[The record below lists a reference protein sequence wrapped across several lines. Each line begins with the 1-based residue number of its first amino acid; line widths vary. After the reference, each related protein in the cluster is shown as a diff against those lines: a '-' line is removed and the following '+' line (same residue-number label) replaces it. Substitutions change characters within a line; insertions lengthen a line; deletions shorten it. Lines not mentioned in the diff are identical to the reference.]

1 MKTVFVT
8 GASRGIGK
16 SIALE
21 LGKDYQVVVGFSN
34 SQDKAE
40 EVVEEIKKLGG
51 ESFSVQLNIEDRNSV
66 DKAFNLIEEAYKHV
80 DILVNNAGITKDN
93 ILPRMKDEEWSDVIQ
108 TNLTG
113 NFYTSQRAIK
123 KMIKNKWGRIINIG
137 SVSGLMGNPGQTNY
151 ASSKAALEGFT
162 RSLAKEIGSRNVTVN
177 LVSPGFINTDMTS
190 GLSVKKLES
199 QIPLGR
205 MGNPS
210 DVASLVAFLASEGAG
225 YITGQTL
232 VVDGGLFMQ

>member
-1 MKTVFVT
+1 MEVKKVLVSGGTK
-8 GASRGIGK
+8 GIGGAIVTK
-16 SIALE
+16 LLDEGYSVIATTRDKTKANILE
-21 LGKDYQVVVGFSN
+21 HKNLTVENLDLSSKDSVSEFQEKV
-34 SQDKAE
+34 
-40 EVVEEIKKLGG
+40 
-51 ESFSVQLNIEDRNSV
+51 ESFKPSI
-66 DKAFNLIEEAYKHV
+66 LI
-80 DILVNNAGITKDN
+80 NNAGVTKDN
-93 ILPRMKDEEWSDVIQ
+93 LFLRMSENDWTEVIE
-108 TNLTG
+108 TNLNGTYRLTKI
-113 NFYTSQRAIK
+113 FLK
-123 KMIKNKWGRIINIG
+123 DMIKNKWGRIINIG
-137 SVSGLMGNPGQTNY
+137 SVSGIMGNPGQTNY

-162 RSLAKEIGSRNVTVN
+162 KSLAKEIGSRNITVN

-190 GLSVKKLES
+190 GLTIEKLES

>member
-1 MKTVFVT
+1 MEVKKVLVSGGTK
-8 GASRGIGK
+8 GIGGAIVTK
-16 SIALE
+16 LLDEGYSVIATTRDKTKANILE
-21 LGKDYQVVVGFSN
+21 HKNLTVENLDLSSKDSVSEFQEKV
-34 SQDKAE
+34 
-40 EVVEEIKKLGG
+40 
-51 ESFSVQLNIEDRNSV
+51 ESFKPS
-66 DKAFNLIEEAYKHV
+66 
-80 DILVNNAGITKDN
+80 ILVNNAGVTKDN
-93 ILPRMKDEEWSDVIQ
+93 LFLRMSENDWTEVIE
-108 TNLTG
+108 TNLNGTYRLTKI
-113 NFYTSQRAIK
+113 FLK
-123 KMIKNKWGRIINIG
+123 DMIKNKWGRIINIG

-162 RSLAKEIGSRNVTVN
+162 RSLAKEIGSRNITVN

-190 GLSVKKLES
+190 GLTIEKLES

>member
-1 MKTVFVT
+1 MEVKKVLVSGGTK
-8 GASRGIGK
+8 GIGGAIVTK
-16 SIALE
+16 LLDEGYSVIATTRDKTKANILE
-21 LGKDYQVVVGFSN
+21 HKNLTVENLDLSSKDSVSEFQEKV
-34 SQDKAE
+34 
-40 EVVEEIKKLGG
+40 
-51 ESFSVQLNIEDRNSV
+51 ESFKPSI
-66 DKAFNLIEEAYKHV
+66 LI
-80 DILVNNAGITKDN
+80 NNAGVAKDN
-93 ILPRMKDEEWSDVIQ
+93 LFLRMSENDWTEVIE
-108 TNLTG
+108 TNLNGTYRLTKI
-113 NFYTSQRAIK
+113 FLK
-123 KMIKNKWGRIINIG
+123 DMIKNKWGRIINIG

-162 RSLAKEIGSRNVTVN
+162 KSLAKEIGSRNITVN

-190 GLSVKKLES
+190 GLTIEKLES

>member
-1 MKTVFVT
+1 MEVKKVLVSGGTK
-8 GASRGIGK
+8 GIGGAIVTRLLDEGY
-16 SIALE
+16 SVIATTRDKTKANILE
-21 LGKDYQVVVGFSN
+21 HKNLTVENLDLSSKDSVSEFQEKV
-34 SQDKAE
+34 
-40 EVVEEIKKLGG
+40 
-51 ESFSVQLNIEDRNSV
+51 ESFKPSI
-66 DKAFNLIEEAYKHV
+66 LI
-80 DILVNNAGITKDN
+80 NNAGVTKDN
-93 ILPRMKDEEWSDVIQ
+93 LFLRMSENDWTEVIE
-108 TNLTG
+108 TNLNGTYRLTKI
-113 NFYTSQRAIK
+113 FLK
-123 KMIKNKWGRIINIG
+123 DMIKNKWGRIINIG

-162 RSLAKEIGSRNVTVN
+162 RSLAKEIGSRNITVN

-190 GLSVKKLES
+190 GLTIEKLES

>member
-1 MKTVFVT
+1 MEVKKVLVSGGTK
-8 GASRGIGK
+8 GIGGAIVTK
-16 SIALE
+16 LLDEGYSVIATTRDKTKANILE
-21 LGKDYQVVVGFSN
+21 HKNLKVENLDLSSKDSVLEFQ
-34 SQDKAE
+34 E
-40 EVVEEIKKLGG
+40 KL
-51 ESFSVQLNIEDRNSV
+51 ESFKPSI
-66 DKAFNLIEEAYKHV
+66 LI
-80 DILVNNAGITKDN
+80 NNAGVTKDN
-93 ILPRMKDEEWSDVIQ
+93 LFLRMSENDWTEVIE
-108 TNLTG
+108 TNLNGTYRLTKI
-113 NFYTSQRAIK
+113 FLK
-123 KMIKNKWGRIINIG
+123 DMIKNKWGRIINIG

-190 GLSVKKLES
+190 GLTIEKLES

-205 MGNPS
+205 VGNPS
-210 DVASLVAFLASEGAG
+210 DVASLVAFLASEGAS

>member
-1 MKTVFVT
+1 MEVKKVLVSGGTK
-8 GASRGIGK
+8 GIGGAIVTK
-16 SIALE
+16 LLDEGYSVIATTRDKTKANILE
-21 LGKDYQVVVGFSN
+21 HKNLTVENLDLSSKDSVSEFQEKV
-34 SQDKAE
+34 
-40 EVVEEIKKLGG
+40 
-51 ESFSVQLNIEDRNSV
+51 ESFKPSI
-66 DKAFNLIEEAYKHV
+66 LI
-80 DILVNNAGITKDN
+80 NNAGVTKDN
-93 ILPRMKDEEWSDVIQ
+93 LFLRMSENDWTEVIE
-108 TNLTG
+108 TNLNGTYRLTKI
-113 NFYTSQRAIK
+113 FLK
-123 KMIKNKWGRIINIG
+123 DMIKNKWGRIINIG

-162 RSLAKEIGSRNVTVN
+162 RSLAKEIGSRNITVN

-190 GLSVKKLES
+190 DLTIKKLES

-210 DVASLVAFLASEGAG
+210 DVASLVAFLAGEGAG

>member
-1 MKTVFVT
+1 MEVKKVLVSGGTK
-8 GASRGIGK
+8 GIGGAIVTK
-16 SIALE
+16 LLDEGYSVIATTRDKTKANILE
-21 LGKDYQVVVGFSN
+21 HKNLTVENLDLSSKDSVSEFQ
-34 SQDKAE
+34 E
-40 EVVEEIKKLGG
+40 KL
-51 ESFSVQLNIEDRNSV
+51 ESFKPSI
-66 DKAFNLIEEAYKHV
+66 LI
-80 DILVNNAGITKDN
+80 NNAGVTKDN
-93 ILPRMKDEEWSDVIQ
+93 LFLRMSENDWTEVIE
-108 TNLTG
+108 TNLNGTYRLTKI
-113 NFYTSQRAIK
+113 FLK
-123 KMIKNKWGRIINIG
+123 DMIKNKWGRIINIG

-162 RSLAKEIGSRNVTVN
+162 KSLAKEIGSRNITVN

-190 GLSVKKLES
+190 GLTIEKLES

-210 DVASLVAFLASEGAG
+210 DVASLVAFLAGEGAG

>member
-1 MKTVFVT
+1 MEVKKVLVSGGTK
-8 GASRGIGK
+8 GIGRAIVTKLLDEGCSVIATTRDKTKAKILEHKNLTVENLDLSSK
-16 SIALE
+16 SSISE
-21 LGKDYQVVVGFSN
+21 FQEKV
-34 SQDKAE
+34 
-40 EVVEEIKKLGG
+40 
-51 ESFSVQLNIEDRNSV
+51 ESFKPSIH
-66 DKAFNLIEEAYKHV
+66 I
-80 DILVNNAGITKDN
+80 NNAGVTKDN
-93 ILPRMKDEEWSDVIQ
+93 LFLRMSENDWTEVIE
-108 TNLTG
+108 TNLNGTYRLTKI
-113 NFYTSQRAIK
+113 FLK
-123 KMIKNKWGRIINIG
+123 DMIKNKWGRIINIG

-162 RSLAKEIGSRNVTVN
+162 RSLAKEIGSRNITVN

-190 GLSVKKLES
+190 GLTIEKLES

>member
-1 MKTVFVT
+1 MEVKKVLVSGGTK
-8 GASRGIGK
+8 GIGGAIVTK
-16 SIALE
+16 LLDEGYSVIATTRDKTKANILE
-21 LGKDYQVVVGFSN
+21 HKNLTVENLDLSSKDSVSEFQ
-34 SQDKAE
+34 E
-40 EVVEEIKKLGG
+40 KL
-51 ESFSVQLNIEDRNSV
+51 ESFKPSI
-66 DKAFNLIEEAYKHV
+66 LI
-80 DILVNNAGITKDN
+80 NNAGVTKDN
-93 ILPRMKDEEWSDVIQ
+93 LFLRMSENDWTEVIE
-108 TNLTG
+108 TNLNGTYRLTKI
-113 NFYTSQRAIK
+113 FLK
-123 KMIKNKWGRIINIG
+123 DMIKNKWGRIINIG

-162 RSLAKEIGSRNVTVN
+162 RSLAKEIGSRNITVN

-190 GLSVKKLES
+190 GLTIEKLES

-205 MGNPS
+205 IGNPL

>member
-1 MKTVFVT
+1 MEVKKVLVSGGTK
-8 GASRGIGK
+8 GIGGAIVTK
-16 SIALE
+16 LLDEGYSVTATTRDKTKANILE
-21 LGKDYQVVVGFSN
+21 HKNLTVENLDLSSKDSVSEFQ
-34 SQDKAE
+34 E
-40 EVVEEIKKLGG
+40 KL
-51 ESFSVQLNIEDRNSV
+51 ESFKPSI
-66 DKAFNLIEEAYKHV
+66 LI
-80 DILVNNAGITKDN
+80 NNAGVTKDN
-93 ILPRMKDEEWSDVIQ
+93 LFLRMSENDWTEVIE
-108 TNLTG
+108 TNLNGTYRLTKI
-113 NFYTSQRAIK
+113 FLK
-123 KMIKNKWGRIINIG
+123 DMIKNKWGRIINIG

-162 RSLAKEIGSRNVTVN
+162 RSLAKEIGSRNITVN

-190 GLSVKKLES
+190 GLTIEKLES

-205 MGNPS
+205 IGNPS

>member
-1 MKTVFVT
+1 MEVKKVLVSGGTK
-8 GASRGIGK
+8 GIGGAIVTK
-16 SIALE
+16 FLDEGYSVIATTRDKTKANILE
-21 LGKDYQVVVGFSN
+21 HKNLR
-34 SQDKAE
+34 
-40 EVVEEIKKLGG
+40 VENLDLSSKESVSEFQEKI
-51 ESFSVQLNIEDRNSV
+51 ESFKPSI
-66 DKAFNLIEEAYKHV
+66 LI
-80 DILVNNAGITKDN
+80 NNAGVAKDN
-93 ILPRMKDEEWSDVIQ
+93 LFLRMSENDWTEVIE
-108 TNLTG
+108 TNLNGTYRLTKI
-113 NFYTSQRAIK
+113 FLK
-123 KMIKNKWGRIINIG
+123 DMIKNKWGRIINIG

-190 GLSVKKLES
+190 GLTIEKLES

-205 MGNPS
+205 VGNPS
-210 DVASLVAFLASEGAG
+210 DVASLVAFLASEGAS

>member
-1 MKTVFVT
+1 MEVKKVLVSGGTK
-8 GASRGIGK
+8 GIGGAIVTKLLDEGYSVIATTRDKTKAKILEHKNLTVENLDLSSK
-16 SIALE
+16 SSISE
-21 LGKDYQVVVGFSN
+21 FQEKV
-34 SQDKAE
+34 
-40 EVVEEIKKLGG
+40 
-51 ESFSVQLNIEDRNSV
+51 ESFKPSI
-66 DKAFNLIEEAYKHV
+66 LI
-80 DILVNNAGITKDN
+80 NNAGVTKDN
-93 ILPRMKDEEWSDVIQ
+93 LFLRMSENDWTEVIE
-108 TNLTG
+108 TNLNGTYRLTKI
-113 NFYTSQRAIK
+113 FLK
-123 KMIKNKWGRIINIG
+123 DMIKNKWGRIINIG

-162 RSLAKEIGSRNVTVN
+162 RSLAKEIGSRNITVN

-190 GLSVKKLES
+190 GLTIEKLES

>member
-1 MKTVFVT
+1 MEVKKVLVSGGTK
-8 GASRGIGK
+8 GIGGAIVTK
-16 SIALE
+16 LLDEGYSVIATTRDKTKANILE
-21 LGKDYQVVVGFSN
+21 HKNLTVENLDLSSKDSVSEFQ
-34 SQDKAE
+34 E
-40 EVVEEIKKLGG
+40 KL
-51 ESFSVQLNIEDRNSV
+51 ESFKPSI
-66 DKAFNLIEEAYKHV
+66 LI
-80 DILVNNAGITKDN
+80 NNAGVTKDN
-93 ILPRMKDEEWSDVIQ
+93 LFLRMSENDWTEVIE
-108 TNLTG
+108 TNLNGTYRLTKI
-113 NFYTSQRAIK
+113 FLK
-123 KMIKNKWGRIINIG
+123 DMIKNKWGRIINIG

-162 RSLAKEIGSRNVTVN
+162 RSLAKEIGSRNITVN

-190 GLSVKKLES
+190 GLTIEKLES

-205 MGNPS
+205 IGNPS

>member
-1 MKTVFVT
+1 MEVKKVLVSGGTK
-8 GASRGIGK
+8 GIGGAIVTK
-16 SIALE
+16 LLDEGYSVIATTRDKTKANILE
-21 LGKDYQVVVGFSN
+21 HKNLTVENLDLSSKDSVSEFQ
-34 SQDKAE
+34 E
-40 EVVEEIKKLGG
+40 KL
-51 ESFSVQLNIEDRNSV
+51 ESFKPSI
-66 DKAFNLIEEAYKHV
+66 LI
-80 DILVNNAGITKDN
+80 NNAGVTKDN
-93 ILPRMKDEEWSDVIQ
+93 LFLRMSENDWTEVIE
-108 TNLTG
+108 TNLNGTYSLTKI
-113 NFYTSQRAIK
+113 FLK
-123 KMIKNKWGRIINIG
+123 DMIKNKWGRIINIG

-162 RSLAKEIGSRNVTVN
+162 RSLAKEIGSRNITVN

-190 GLSVKKLES
+190 GLTIEKLES

>member
-1 MKTVFVT
+1 MEVKKVLVSGGTK
-8 GASRGIGK
+8 GIGGAIVTK
-16 SIALE
+16 LLDEGYSVIATTRDKTKANILE
-21 LGKDYQVVVGFSN
+21 HKNLTVENLDLSSKDSVSEFQEKV
-34 SQDKAE
+34 
-40 EVVEEIKKLGG
+40 
-51 ESFSVQLNIEDRNSV
+51 ESFKPSI
-66 DKAFNLIEEAYKHV
+66 LI
-80 DILVNNAGITKDN
+80 NNAGVTKDN
-93 ILPRMKDEEWSDVIQ
+93 LFLRMSENDWNEVIE
-108 TNLTG
+108 TNLNGTYRLTKI
-113 NFYTSQRAIK
+113 FLK
-123 KMIKNKWGRIINIG
+123 DMIKNKWGRIINIG

-162 RSLAKEIGSRNVTVN
+162 RSLAKEIGSRNITVN

-190 GLSVKKLES
+190 GLTIEKLES

>member
-1 MKTVFVT
+1 MEVKKVLVSGGTK
-8 GASRGIGK
+8 GIGGAIVTK
-16 SIALE
+16 LLDEGYSVIATTRDKTKANILE
-21 LGKDYQVVVGFSN
+21 HKNLTVENLDLSSKDSVLEFQ
-34 SQDKAE
+34 E
-40 EVVEEIKKLGG
+40 KL
-51 ESFSVQLNIEDRNSV
+51 ESFKPSI
-66 DKAFNLIEEAYKHV
+66 LI
-80 DILVNNAGITKDN
+80 NNAGVTKDN
-93 ILPRMKDEEWSDVIQ
+93 LFLRMSENDWTEVIE
-108 TNLTG
+108 TNLNGTYRLTKI
-113 NFYTSQRAIK
+113 FLK
-123 KMIKNKWGRIINIG
+123 DMIKNKWGRIINIG

-162 RSLAKEIGSRNVTVN
+162 RSLAKEIGSRNITVN

-190 GLSVKKLES
+190 GLTIEKLES

-205 MGNPS
+205 IGDPS

>member
-1 MKTVFVT
+1 MEVKKVLVSGGTK
-8 GASRGIGK
+8 GIGRAIVTK
-16 SIALE
+16 LLDEGYSVIATTRDKTKANILE
-21 LGKDYQVVVGFSN
+21 HKNLTVENLDLSSKDSVSEFQEKV
-34 SQDKAE
+34 
-40 EVVEEIKKLGG
+40 
-51 ESFSVQLNIEDRNSV
+51 ESFKPSI
-66 DKAFNLIEEAYKHV
+66 LI
-80 DILVNNAGITKDN
+80 NNAGVTKDN
-93 ILPRMKDEEWSDVIQ
+93 LFLRMSENDWTEVIE
-108 TNLTG
+108 TNLNGTYRLTKI
-113 NFYTSQRAIK
+113 FLK
-123 KMIKNKWGRIINIG
+123 DMIKNKWGRIINIG

-162 RSLAKEIGSRNVTVN
+162 RSLAKEIGSRNITVN

-190 GLSVKKLES
+190 GLTIEKLES

>member
-1 MKTVFVT
+1 MEVKKVLVSGGTK
-8 GASRGIGK
+8 GIGGAIVTK
-16 SIALE
+16 FLDEGYSVIATTRDKTKANILE
-21 LGKDYQVVVGFSN
+21 HKNLTVENLDLSSKDSVSEFQ
-34 SQDKAE
+34 E
-40 EVVEEIKKLGG
+40 KL
-51 ESFSVQLNIEDRNSV
+51 ESFKPSI
-66 DKAFNLIEEAYKHV
+66 LI
-80 DILVNNAGITKDN
+80 NNAGVTKDN
-93 ILPRMKDEEWSDVIQ
+93 LFLRMSENDWTEVIE
-108 TNLTG
+108 TNLNGTYRLTKI
-113 NFYTSQRAIK
+113 FLK
-123 KMIKNKWGRIINIG
+123 DMIKNKWGRIINIG

-162 RSLAKEIGSRNVTVN
+162 RSLAKEIGSRNITVN

-190 GLSVKKLES
+190 GLTIEKLES

-205 MGNPS
+205 IGNPS

>member
-1 MKTVFVT
+1 MEVKKVLVSGGTK
-8 GASRGIGK
+8 GIGGAIVTK
-16 SIALE
+16 LLDEGYSVIATTRDKTKANILE
-21 LGKDYQVVVGFSN
+21 HKNLTVENLDLSSKDSVSEFQEKV
-34 SQDKAE
+34 
-40 EVVEEIKKLGG
+40 
-51 ESFSVQLNIEDRNSV
+51 ESFKPSI
-66 DKAFNLIEEAYKHV
+66 LI
-80 DILVNNAGITKDN
+80 NNAGVTKDN
-93 ILPRMKDEEWSDVIQ
+93 LFLRMSENDWTEVIE
-108 TNLTG
+108 TNLNGTYRLTKI
-113 NFYTSQRAIK
+113 FLK
-123 KMIKNKWGRIINIG
+123 DMIKNKWGRIINIG

-162 RSLAKEIGSRNVTVN
+162 RSLAKEIGSRNITVN

-190 GLSVKKLES
+190 GLTTEKLES

>member
-1 MKTVFVT
+1 MEVKKVLVSGGTK
-8 GASRGIGK
+8 GIGGAIVTK
-16 SIALE
+16 LLDEGYSVIATTRDKTKANILE
-21 LGKDYQVVVGFSN
+21 HKNLTVENLDLSSKDSVSEFQEKV
-34 SQDKAE
+34 
-40 EVVEEIKKLGG
+40 
-51 ESFSVQLNIEDRNSV
+51 ESFKPSI
-66 DKAFNLIEEAYKHV
+66 LI
-80 DILVNNAGITKDN
+80 NNAGVTKDN
-93 ILPRMKDEEWSDVIQ
+93 LFLRMSENDWTEVIE
-108 TNLTG
+108 TNLNGTYRLTKI
-113 NFYTSQRAIK
+113 FLK
-123 KMIKNKWGRIINIG
+123 DMIKNKWGRIINIG

-162 RSLAKEIGSRNVTVN
+162 KSLAKEIGSRNITVN

-190 GLSVKKLES
+190 GLTIEKLES

-210 DVASLVAFLASEGAG
+210 DVASLVAFLAGEGAG

>member
-1 MKTVFVT
+1 MEVKKVLVSGGTK
-8 GASRGIGK
+8 GIGGAIVTK
-16 SIALE
+16 LLDEGYSVIATTRDKTKANILE
-21 LGKDYQVVVGFSN
+21 HKNLTVENLDLSSKDSVSEFQEKV
-34 SQDKAE
+34 
-40 EVVEEIKKLGG
+40 
-51 ESFSVQLNIEDRNSV
+51 ESFKPSI
-66 DKAFNLIEEAYKHV
+66 LI
-80 DILVNNAGITKDN
+80 NNALVTKDN
-93 ILPRMKDEEWSDVIQ
+93 LFLRMSENDWTEVIE
-108 TNLTG
+108 TNLNGTYRLTKI
-113 NFYTSQRAIK
+113 FLK
-123 KMIKNKWGRIINIG
+123 DMIKNKWGRIINIG

-162 RSLAKEIGSRNVTVN
+162 RSLAKEIGSRNITVN

-190 GLSVKKLES
+190 GLTIEKLES

>member
-1 MKTVFVT
+1 MEVKKVLVSGGTK
-8 GASRGIGK
+8 GIGGAIVTK
-16 SIALE
+16 LLDEGYSVIATTRDKTKANILE
-21 LGKDYQVVVGFSN
+21 HKNLTVENLDLSSKDSVSEFQEKV
-34 SQDKAE
+34 
-40 EVVEEIKKLGG
+40 
-51 ESFSVQLNIEDRNSV
+51 ESFKPSI
-66 DKAFNLIEEAYKHV
+66 LI
-80 DILVNNAGITKDN
+80 NNAGVTKDN
-93 ILPRMKDEEWSDVIQ
+93 LFLRMSENDWTEVIE
-108 TNLTG
+108 TNLNGTYRLTKI
-113 NFYTSQRAIK
+113 FLK
-123 KMIKNKWGRIINIG
+123 DMIKNKWGRIINIG

-162 RSLAKEIGSRNVTVN
+162 RSLAKEIGSRNITVN
-177 LVSPGFINTDMTS
+177 LVSPGFINTYMTS
-190 GLSVKKLES
+190 GLTIEKLES

>member
-1 MKTVFVT
+1 MEVKKVLVSGGTK
-8 GASRGIGK
+8 GIGGAIVTK
-16 SIALE
+16 FLDEGYSVIATTRDKTKVKILE
-21 LGKDYQVVVGFSN
+21 HKNLTVENLDLSSKDSVSEFQEKV
-34 SQDKAE
+34 
-40 EVVEEIKKLGG
+40 
-51 ESFSVQLNIEDRNSV
+51 ESFKPSI
-66 DKAFNLIEEAYKHV
+66 LI
-80 DILVNNAGITKDN
+80 NNAGVTKDN
-93 ILPRMKDEEWSDVIQ
+93 LFLRMSENDWTEVIE
-108 TNLTG
+108 TNLNGTYRLTKI
-113 NFYTSQRAIK
+113 FLK
-123 KMIKNKWGRIINIG
+123 DMIKNKWGRIINIG

-162 RSLAKEIGSRNVTVN
+162 RSLAKEIGSRNITVN

-190 GLSVKKLES
+190 GLTIEKLES

>member
-1 MKTVFVT
+1 MSMEAKKVLVSGGTK
-8 GASRGIGK
+8 GIGGAIVTK
-16 SIALE
+16 LLDEGYSVIATTRDKTKANILE
-21 LGKDYQVVVGFSN
+21 HKNLTVENLDLSSKDSVSEFQEKV
-34 SQDKAE
+34 
-40 EVVEEIKKLGG
+40 
-51 ESFSVQLNIEDRNSV
+51 ESFKPSI
-66 DKAFNLIEEAYKHV
+66 LI
-80 DILVNNAGITKDN
+80 NNAGVTKDN
-93 ILPRMKDEEWSDVIQ
+93 LFLRMSEDDWTEVIE
-108 TNLTG
+108 TNLNGTYRLTKI
-113 NFYTSQRAIK
+113 FLK
-123 KMIKNKWGRIINIG
+123 DMIKNKWGRIINIG

-162 RSLAKEIGSRNVTVN
+162 RSLAKEIGSRNITVN

-190 GLSVKKLES
+190 GLTIEKLES

>member
-1 MKTVFVT
+1 MEVKKVLVSGGTK
-8 GASRGIGK
+8 GIGGAIVTK
-16 SIALE
+16 LLDEGYSVIATTRDKTKANILE
-21 LGKDYQVVVGFSN
+21 HKNLTVENLDLSSKDSVSEFQEKV
-34 SQDKAE
+34 
-40 EVVEEIKKLGG
+40 
-51 ESFSVQLNIEDRNSV
+51 ESFKPSI
-66 DKAFNLIEEAYKHV
+66 LI
-80 DILVNNAGITKDN
+80 NNAGGTKDN
-93 ILPRMKDEEWSDVIQ
+93 LFLRMSENDWTEVIE
-108 TNLTG
+108 TNLNGTYRLTKI
-113 NFYTSQRAIK
+113 FLK
-123 KMIKNKWGRIINIG
+123 DMIKNKWGRIINIG

-162 RSLAKEIGSRNVTVN
+162 RSLAKEIGSRNITVN

-190 GLSVKKLES
+190 GLTIEKLES

>member
-1 MKTVFVT
+1 MEVKKVLVSGGTK
-8 GASRGIGK
+8 GIGGAIVTK
-16 SIALE
+16 LLDEGYSVIATTRDKTKANILE
-21 LGKDYQVVVGFSN
+21 HKNLTVENLDLSSKDSFSEF
-34 SQDKAE
+34 QEK
-40 EVVEEIKKLGG
+40 V
-51 ESFSVQLNIEDRNSV
+51 ESFKPSI
-66 DKAFNLIEEAYKHV
+66 LI
-80 DILVNNAGITKDN
+80 NNAGVTKDN
-93 ILPRMKDEEWSDVIQ
+93 LFLRMSENDWTEVIE
-108 TNLTG
+108 TNLNGTYRLTKI
-113 NFYTSQRAIK
+113 FLK
-123 KMIKNKWGRIINIG
+123 DMIKNKWGRIINIG
-137 SVSGLMGNPGQTNY
+137 SISGLMGNPGQTNY

-162 RSLAKEIGSRNVTVN
+162 RSLAKEIGSRNITVN

-190 GLSVKKLES
+190 GLTIEKLES

>member
-1 MKTVFVT
+1 MEVKKVLVSGGTK
-8 GASRGIGK
+8 GIGRAIVTK
-16 SIALE
+16 LLDEGYSVIATTRDKTKANILE
-21 LGKDYQVVVGFSN
+21 HKNLTVENLDLSSKDSVSEFQEKV
-34 SQDKAE
+34 
-40 EVVEEIKKLGG
+40 
-51 ESFSVQLNIEDRNSV
+51 ESFKPS
-66 DKAFNLIEEAYKHV
+66 
-80 DILVNNAGITKDN
+80 ILVNNAGVTKDN
-93 ILPRMKDEEWSDVIQ
+93 LFLRMSENDWTEVIE
-108 TNLTG
+108 TNLNGTYRLTKI
-113 NFYTSQRAIK
+113 FLK
-123 KMIKNKWGRIINIG
+123 DMIKNKWGRIINIG

-162 RSLAKEIGSRNVTVN
+162 RSLAKEIGSRNITVN

-190 GLSVKKLES
+190 GLTIEKLES

>member
-1 MKTVFVT
+1 MEVKKVLVSGGTK
-8 GASRGIGK
+8 GIGAAIVTRLLDEGY
-16 SIALE
+16 SVIATTRDKTKANILE
-21 LGKDYQVVVGFSN
+21 HKNLTVENLDLSSKDSVSEFQEKV
-34 SQDKAE
+34 
-40 EVVEEIKKLGG
+40 
-51 ESFSVQLNIEDRNSV
+51 ESFKPSI
-66 DKAFNLIEEAYKHV
+66 LI
-80 DILVNNAGITKDN
+80 NNAGVTKDN
-93 ILPRMKDEEWSDVIQ
+93 LFLRMSENDWTEVIE
-108 TNLTG
+108 TNLNGTYRLTKI
-113 NFYTSQRAIK
+113 FLK
-123 KMIKNKWGRIINIG
+123 DMIKNKWGRIINIG

-162 RSLAKEIGSRNVTVN
+162 RSLAKEIGSRNITVN

-190 GLSVKKLES
+190 GLTVEKLES

>member
-1 MKTVFVT
+1 MEVKKVLVSGGTK
-8 GASRGIGK
+8 GIGGAIVTK
-16 SIALE
+16 LLDEGYSVIATTRDKTKANILE
-21 LGKDYQVVVGFSN
+21 HKNLTVENLDLSSKDSVSEFQEKV
-34 SQDKAE
+34 
-40 EVVEEIKKLGG
+40 
-51 ESFSVQLNIEDRNSV
+51 ESFKPSI
-66 DKAFNLIEEAYKHV
+66 LI
-80 DILVNNAGITKDN
+80 NNAGVTKDN
-93 ILPRMKDEEWSDVIQ
+93 LFLRMSENDWTEVIE
-108 TNLTG
+108 TNLNGTYRLTKI
-113 NFYTSQRAIK
+113 FLK
-123 KMIKNKWGRIINIG
+123 DMIKNKWGRIINIG
-137 SVSGLMGNPGQTNY
+137 SVSGSMGNPGQTNY

-162 RSLAKEIGSRNVTVN
+162 RSLAKEIGSRNITVN

-190 GLSVKKLES
+190 GLTIEKLES

>member
-1 MKTVFVT
+1 MEVKKVLVSGGTK
-8 GASRGIGK
+8 GIGGAIVTK
-16 SIALE
+16 FLDEGYSVIATTRDKTKANILE
-21 LGKDYQVVVGFSN
+21 HKNLTVENLDLSSKDSVSEFQEKV
-34 SQDKAE
+34 
-40 EVVEEIKKLGG
+40 
-51 ESFSVQLNIEDRNSV
+51 ESFKPS
-66 DKAFNLIEEAYKHV
+66 
-80 DILVNNAGITKDN
+80 ILVNNAGVTKDN
-93 ILPRMKDEEWSDVIQ
+93 LFLRMSENDWTEVIE
-108 TNLTG
+108 TNLNGTYRLTKI
-113 NFYTSQRAIK
+113 FLK
-123 KMIKNKWGRIINIG
+123 DMIKNKWGRIINIG

-162 RSLAKEIGSRNVTVN
+162 RSLAKEIGSRNITVN

-190 GLSVKKLES
+190 GLTIEKLES

>member
-1 MKTVFVT
+1 MEVKKVLVSGGTK
-8 GASRGIGK
+8 GIGGAIVTK
-16 SIALE
+16 FLDEGYSVIATTRDKTKAKILE
-21 LGKDYQVVVGFSN
+21 HKNLTVENLDLSSKDSVSEFQEKV
-34 SQDKAE
+34 
-40 EVVEEIKKLGG
+40 
-51 ESFSVQLNIEDRNSV
+51 ESFKPSI
-66 DKAFNLIEEAYKHV
+66 LI
-80 DILVNNAGITKDN
+80 NNAGVTKDN
-93 ILPRMKDEEWSDVIQ
+93 LFLRMSENDWTEVIE
-108 TNLTG
+108 TNLNGTYRLTKI
-113 NFYTSQRAIK
+113 FLK
-123 KMIKNKWGRIINIG
+123 DMIKNKWGRIINIG

-162 RSLAKEIGSRNVTVN
+162 RSLAKEIGSRNITVN

-190 GLSVKKLES
+190 GLTIEKLES

>member
-1 MKTVFVT
+1 MEVKKVLVSGGTK
-8 GASRGIGK
+8 GIGGAIVTK
-16 SIALE
+16 LLDEGYSVIATTRDKTKANILE
-21 LGKDYQVVVGFSN
+21 HKNLTVENLDLSSKDSVSEFQ
-34 SQDKAE
+34 E
-40 EVVEEIKKLGG
+40 KL
-51 ESFSVQLNIEDRNSV
+51 ESFKPSI
-66 DKAFNLIEEAYKHV
+66 LI
-80 DILVNNAGITKDN
+80 NNAGVTKDN
-93 ILPRMKDEEWSDVIQ
+93 LFLRMSENDWTEVIE
-108 TNLTG
+108 TNLNGTYRLTKI
-113 NFYTSQRAIK
+113 FLK
-123 KMIKNKWGRIINIG
+123 DMIKNKWGRIINIG

-162 RSLAKEIGSRNVTVN
+162 KSLAKEIGSRNITVN

-190 GLSVKKLES
+190 GLTIEKLES

-205 MGNPS
+205 IGNPS

>member
-1 MKTVFVT
+1 MEVKKVLVSGGTK
-8 GASRGIGK
+8 GIGGAIVTK
-16 SIALE
+16 LLDEGYSVIATTRDKTKANILE
-21 LGKDYQVVVGFSN
+21 HKNLTVENLDLSSKDSVSEFQEKV
-34 SQDKAE
+34 
-40 EVVEEIKKLGG
+40 
-51 ESFSVQLNIEDRNSV
+51 ESFKPSI
-66 DKAFNLIEEAYKHV
+66 LI
-80 DILVNNAGITKDN
+80 NNAGVTKDN
-93 ILPRMKDEEWSDVIQ
+93 LFLRMSEDDWTEVIE
-108 TNLTG
+108 TNLNGTYRLTKI
-113 NFYTSQRAIK
+113 FLK
-123 KMIKNKWGRIINIG
+123 DMIKNKWGRIINIG

-162 RSLAKEIGSRNVTVN
+162 RSLAKEIGSRNITVN

-190 GLSVKKLES
+190 GLTMEKLES

>member
-1 MKTVFVT
+1 MEVKKVLVSGGTK
-8 GASRGIGK
+8 GIGRAIVTK
-16 SIALE
+16 LLDEGYSVIATTRDKTKANILE
-21 LGKDYQVVVGFSN
+21 HKYLTVENLDLSSKDSVSEFQEKV
-34 SQDKAE
+34 
-40 EVVEEIKKLGG
+40 
-51 ESFSVQLNIEDRNSV
+51 ESFKPS
-66 DKAFNLIEEAYKHV
+66 
-80 DILVNNAGITKDN
+80 ILVNNAGVTKDN
-93 ILPRMKDEEWSDVIQ
+93 LFLRMSENDWTEVIE
-108 TNLTG
+108 TNLNGTYRLTKI
-113 NFYTSQRAIK
+113 FLK
-123 KMIKNKWGRIINIG
+123 DMIKNKWGRIINIG

-162 RSLAKEIGSRNVTVN
+162 RSLAKEIGSRNITVN

-190 GLSVKKLES
+190 GLTIEKLES

>member
-1 MKTVFVT
+1 MEVKKVLVSGGTK
-8 GASRGIGK
+8 GIGGAIVTK
-16 SIALE
+16 FLDEGYSVIATTRDKTKANILE
-21 LGKDYQVVVGFSN
+21 HKNLTVENLDLSSKDSVSEFQEKV
-34 SQDKAE
+34 
-40 EVVEEIKKLGG
+40 
-51 ESFSVQLNIEDRNSV
+51 ESFKPS
-66 DKAFNLIEEAYKHV
+66 
-80 DILVNNAGITKDN
+80 ILVNNAGVTKDN
-93 ILPRMKDEEWSDVIQ
+93 LFLRMSENDWTEVIE
-108 TNLTG
+108 TNLNGTYRLTKI
-113 NFYTSQRAIK
+113 FLRD
-123 KMIKNKWGRIINIG
+123 MIKNKWGRIINIG

-162 RSLAKEIGSRNVTVN
+162 RSLAKEIGSRNITVN

-190 GLSVKKLES
+190 GLTIEKLES

>member
-1 MKTVFVT
+1 MEVKKVLVSGGTK
-8 GASRGIGK
+8 GIGGAIVTK
-16 SIALE
+16 LLDEGYSVIATTRDKTKANILE
-21 LGKDYQVVVGFSN
+21 HKNLTVENLDLSSKDSVSEFQEKV
-34 SQDKAE
+34 
-40 EVVEEIKKLGG
+40 
-51 ESFSVQLNIEDRNSV
+51 ESFKPSI
-66 DKAFNLIEEAYKHV
+66 LI
-80 DILVNNAGITKDN
+80 NNAGVTKDN
-93 ILPRMKDEEWSDVIQ
+93 LFLRMSENDWTEVIE
-108 TNLTG
+108 TNLNGTYRLTKI
-113 NFYTSQRAIK
+113 FLKY
-123 KMIKNKWGRIINIG
+123 MIKNKWGRIINIG

-162 RSLAKEIGSRNVTVN
+162 RSLAKEIGSRNITVN

-190 GLSVKKLES
+190 GLTIEKLES

>member
-1 MKTVFVT
+1 MEVKKVLVSGGTK
-8 GASRGIGK
+8 GIGRAIVTK
-16 SIALE
+16 LLDEGCSVIATTRDKTKANILE
-21 LGKDYQVVVGFSN
+21 HKNLTVENLDLSSKDSVSEFQEKV
-34 SQDKAE
+34 
-40 EVVEEIKKLGG
+40 
-51 ESFSVQLNIEDRNSV
+51 ESFKPSI
-66 DKAFNLIEEAYKHV
+66 LI
-80 DILVNNAGITKDN
+80 NNAGVTKDN
-93 ILPRMKDEEWSDVIQ
+93 LFLRMSENDWTEVIE
-108 TNLTG
+108 TNLNGTYRLTKI
-113 NFYTSQRAIK
+113 FLK
-123 KMIKNKWGRIINIG
+123 DMIKNKWGRIINIG

-162 RSLAKEIGSRNVTVN
+162 RSLAKEIGSRNITVN

-190 GLSVKKLES
+190 GLTIEKLES